1 MTTTQWHYDN
11 ENRPRGPF
19 PEDEI
24 VARINRGE
32 IHRDTLVWAEHLDD
46 WAPAGSV
53 GELSRYFPHPDDES
67 APPLAPHEVLVSQVQ
82 PWARFFA
89 RCLDYLTFDFVIIV
103 IAIFT
108 VIKLAAFPG
117 TTPVEL
123 YVFAMVTSFLWIFV
137 EALLLSI
144 YGTTPGKY
152 IFGIR
157 VIGSRGRK
165 LSYGAA
171 FKRALL
177 VWIKGVGL
185 ALPVVNIVTAVLGYR
200 QLEKK
205 HVTSWDRD
213 SGAAVEHHHYSILS
227 PVFYFVIILV
237 LMFLLGILALIR

>member
-1 MTTTQWHYDN
+1 M
-11 ENRPRGPF
+11 
-19 PEDEI
+19 DE
-24 VARINRGE
+24 
-32 IHRDTLVWAEHLDD
+32 

-53 GELSRYFPHPDDES
+53 GELSKYFPHPEEEAEVS
-67 APPLAPHEVLVSQVQ
+67 LAPHEVLVSQVQ
-82 PWARFFA
+82 PWARLFA
-89 RCLDYLTFDFVIIV
+89 RFLDYLTFDFVIIV

-108 VIKLAAFPG
+108 VINLAEFPG

-157 VIGSRGRK
+157 VLGERGKK
-165 LSYGAA
+165 LSFGAA

-177 VWIKGVGL
+177 VWVKGVGL
-185 ALPVVNIVTAVLGYR
+185 FLPVVNIITAVLGFR

-213 SGAAVEHHHYSILS
+213 SGATVEHHHYSVLS
-227 PVFYFVIILV
+227 PVFYFIIILV
-237 LMFLLGILALIR
+237 LIFLLGILALIR

>member
-1 MTTTQWHYDN
+1 MTTVQWHYDN

-19 PEDEI
+19 TEDEL

-32 IHRDTLVWAEHLDD
+32 IHRDTLVWAEHMDD

-53 GELSRYFPHPDDES
+53 GELSRHFPHPGEEVEVT
-67 APPLAPHEVLVSQVQ
+67 LAPHEVLVSQVQ

-89 RCLDYLTFDFVIIV
+89 RCLDYLTFNFVIIV

-108 VIKLAAFPG
+108 VINLAEFPG

-123 YVFAMVTSFLWIFV
+123 YVFAMVMSFLWIFI
-137 EALLLSI
+137 EAILLSV

-157 VIGSRGRK
+157 VVGKRGKK
-165 LSYGAA
+165 LSFGAA

-177 VWIKGVGL
+177 VWVKGVGL
-185 ALPVVNIVTAVLGYR
+185 ALPVVNIITAVLGYR
-200 QLEKK
+200 QLERK

-213 SGAAVEHHHYSILS
+213 SNAAVEHHHYSILS
-227 PVFYFVIILV
+227 PIFYFIIILV
-237 LMFLLGILALIR
+237 LVFLLGILALIR